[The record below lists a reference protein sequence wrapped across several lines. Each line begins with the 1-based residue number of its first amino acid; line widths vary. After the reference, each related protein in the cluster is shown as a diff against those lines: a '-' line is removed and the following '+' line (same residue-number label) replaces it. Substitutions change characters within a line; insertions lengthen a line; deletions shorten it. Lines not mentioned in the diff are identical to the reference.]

1 MAGKPR
7 GPRSLTGAERQ
18 AAFRKRVTVRRVT
31 LIDEIAASLLRI
43 RDDIRSVHEARD
55 VAALA
60 YNRIR
65 NAKIRNRP

>member
-7 GPRSLTGAERQ
+7 GPRPLTGAERQ
-18 AAFRKRVTVRRVT
+18 AAFRVRRITV
-31 LIDEIAASLLRI
+31 IDEIAASLLHI
-43 RDDIRSVHEARD
+43 RDDIRTAREARD
-55 VAALA
+55 VASLA